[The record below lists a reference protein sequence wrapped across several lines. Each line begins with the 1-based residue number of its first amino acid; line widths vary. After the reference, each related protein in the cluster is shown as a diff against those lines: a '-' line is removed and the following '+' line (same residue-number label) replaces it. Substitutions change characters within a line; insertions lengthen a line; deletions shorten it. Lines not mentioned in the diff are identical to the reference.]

1 MKRKQVIW
9 IVTIVIIVI
18 AIFAMYFMFNQS
30 ADEHTQDNGASSNT
44 SSVKTSSQSQ
54 GSSVSSTS
62 LSGDESLTLETSS
75 ETTNGTDDEQST
87 DDSQVVNVRE
97 ARIKLY
103 EAGIDSSSLDDATI
117 TQYWQA
123 AKEQQTDFPTYV
135 KNQLNQ

>member
-1 MKRKQVIW
+1 MKRKQIIW
-9 IVTIVIIVI
+9 IVTIVIVVI

-30 ADEHTQDNGASSNT
+30 ADEHTQDNGVFSNT
-44 SSVKTSSQSQ
+44 SSVKSFIQSQ
-54 GSSVSSTS
+54 VSSVSSIS

-123 AKEQQTDFPTYV
+123 AKEQQTDFPAYV

>member
-1 MKRKQVIW
+1 MKRKQIIC
-9 IVTIVIIVI
+9 IVTIFIVVI

-30 ADEHTQDNGASSNT
+30 ADEHTQDNGASSNI
-44 SSVKTSSQSQ
+44 SSVKSSSQSQ

-75 ETTNGTDDEQST
+75 ETTNGTDD
-87 DDSQVVNVRE
+87 SQVVNVRE

-103 EAGIDSSSLDDATI
+103 EAEIDSSSLDDATI

>member
-44 SSVKTSSQSQ
+44 SSVKSSSQSQ

-75 ETTNGTDDEQST
+75 EPTNGTDDEQST

-103 EAGIDSSSLDDATI
+103 ESGIDSSSLDDATI

-135 KNQLNQ
+135 KNQLKQ

>member
-1 MKRKQVIW
+1 MKRKQIIW
-9 IVTIVIIVI
+9 IVTIVIVVI

-30 ADEHTQDNGASSNT
+30 ADEHTQDNGASSNI
-44 SSVKTSSQSQ
+44 SSVKSSSQSQ
-54 GSSVSSTS
+54 GSSVSSTL

-75 ETTNGTDDEQST
+75 ETTNGI

-103 EAGIDSSSLDDATI
+103 EAEIDSSSLDDATI

-123 AKEQQTDFPTYV
+123 ANEQQTDFPPYV

>member
-1 MKRKQVIW
+1 M
-9 IVTIVIIVI
+9 
-18 AIFAMYFMFNQS
+18 
-30 ADEHTQDNGASSNT
+30 
-44 SSVKTSSQSQ
+44 
-54 GSSVSSTS
+54 
-62 LSGDESLTLETSS
+62 SGDESLTLETSS
-75 ETTNGTDDEQST
+75 ETTNGI

>member
-1 MKRKQVIW
+1 MKRKQIIW
-9 IVTIVIIVI
+9 IVTIVIVVI

-44 SSVKTSSQSQ
+44 SSVKSSSQSQ

-75 ETTNGTDDEQST
+75 ETTNGSDDEQST

-103 EAGIDSSSLDDATI
+103 EAGTDSSSLDDATI

-135 KNQLNQ
+135 KNQLKQ

>member
-1 MKRKQVIW
+1 MKRKQMIW
-9 IVTIVIIVI
+9 IITIIIVVI

-30 ADEHTQDNGASSNT
+30 ANEHTQDNGASSNT

>member
-1 MKRKQVIW
+1 MKRKHIFW
-9 IVTIVIIVI
+9 IVTIVVIVI

-30 ADEHTQDNGASSNT
+30 ADEGLQDNGASSNT
-44 SSVKTSSQSQ
+44 SSVKSSSQSQ

-75 ETTNGTDDEQST
+75 ETNNGTDDEQST

>member
-1 MKRKQVIW
+1 MKRKQIIW
-9 IVTIVIIVI
+9 IVTIVIVVI

-30 ADEHTQDNGASSNT
+30 EDKGTQDNGTSSNT

-135 KNQLNQ
+135 KNQLKQ

>member
-44 SSVKTSSQSQ
+44 SSVKSSSQSQ

-75 ETTNGTDDEQST
+75 ETTNGTDDEQLT

>member
-9 IVTIVIIVI
+9 IIAIVIVVI
-18 AIFAMYFMFNQS
+18 AIFAMYLMFNQS
-30 ADEHTQDNGASSNT
+30 ANDHTQNNDTASNT
-44 SSVKTSSQSQ
+44 SSVKTSSQTQ

-62 LSGDESLTLETSS
+62 LSGDEDLTLETSS
-75 ETTNGTDDEQST
+75 EATNGTDDEQST

-103 EAGIDSSSLDDATI
+103 EAGIDSSSIDDATI
-117 TQYWQA
+117 IQYWQA
-123 AKEQQTDFPTYV
+123 AKEQQTDFPSYV

>member
-1 MKRKQVIW
+1 MKRKQMIW
-9 IVTIVIIVI
+9 IITIIIIVI

-30 ADEHTQDNGASSNT
+30 ANEHTQDNGASSNT

-135 KNQLNQ
+135 KNQLKQ

>member
-1 MKRKQVIW
+1 MKRKQIIW

-30 ADEHTQDNGASSNT
+30 VDKGTQDNGTSSNT
-44 SSVKTSSQSQ
+44 SSVKSSSQSQ

-103 EAGIDSSSLDDATI
+103 EAGIDYSSLDDATI

>member
-1 MKRKQVIW
+1 MKRKQIIW
-9 IVTIVIIVI
+9 IVTIVIVVI

-30 ADEHTQDNGASSNT
+30 ADEHTQDNGASSNI
-44 SSVKTSSQSQ
+44 SSVKSSSQSQ

-123 AKEQQTDFPTYV
+123 AKKQQTDFPTYV